1 MLKYPKDKP
10 QEYRAME
17 HSRTDAAI
25 NGIIR
30 LIMKNDL
37 QPGDKLPTEMQLTEL
52 LGVGR
57 STLREATRTLA
68 MRNILEIRQ
77 GSGIFVSPKRGVPED
92 PLGLTF
98 MKSDARL
105 SRELFDI
112 RLLLEPQ
119 AAAWAAANAGAE
131 QMAQLET
138 LCDEIKLR
146 IDADESYYE
155 LDEAFHSCI
164 ARSSGNRV
172 LANLIPIV
180 VSSIY
185 LTTRSSEDR
194 FRHNT
199 DAQHRRIL
207 MAIRRH
213 DVTGAAVAMSEHL
226 NINREFFADKQ
237 EQEERTEET
246 T

>member
-1 MLKYPKDKP
+1 
-10 QEYRAME
+10 ME

-25 NGIIR
+25 NGLIGF
-30 LIMKNDL
+30 IMKHEL

-98 MKSDARL
+98 LPNDARL

-119 AAAWAAANAGAE
+119 AAAWAAAHATPEQVAE
-131 QMAQLET
+131 LEE
-138 LCDEIKLR
+138 LCEEIRRR
-146 IDADESYYE
+146 IEAEESYYE
-155 LDEAFHSCI
+155 ADEAFHSCI
-164 ARSSGNRV
+164 ARCSGNQV

-185 LTTRSSEDR
+185 LTTLSSADR
-194 FRHNT
+194 FRHST
-199 DAQHRRIL
+199 TAQHRRIL
-207 MAIRRH
+207 TAIRRH
-213 DVTGAAVAMSEHL
+213 DAVGAAMAMSEHL
-226 NINREFFADKQ
+226 NINREFFADQ
-237 EQEERTEET
+237 QEEEQGEGKA
-246 T
+246 